1 MAATQDRATQIEHAA
16 YTKANNEQ
24 DAREHI
30 DAALGQLRS
39 MVDEIEREAQRPENS
54 LEQVLRVMR
63 HQLAWKYA
71 NISSALD
78 NADGALREALVA
90 KTKLDV
96 LSALPEA

>member
-16 YTKANNEQ
+16 CSKANNEQ

-30 DAALGQLRS
+30 DAALSHLRS

-63 HQLAWKYA
+63 HQLAWKCA
-71 NISSALD
+71 NVSTALD
-78 NADGALREALVA
+78 DADSALREALVA
-90 KTKLDV
+90 RTKLDL
-96 LSALPEA
+96 LSAPPEA